1 MASKHFKYI
10 SELSKSDDG
19 VMRFRSARNICP
31 GPRSLR
37 IATNEVH
44 ELPGQKGGVLSHFTR
59 KWGNGE
65 VKGEKK
71 NEARSLPATGERRL
85 FITGM
90 LIYVPPPSIEEMH
103 LGGRRSPG
111 RKVPDA
117 KNRKRGAIS
126 LLAAVGPSA
135 GFYTPRSQ
143 YSLSNPAVS
152 SDCLILRK

>member
-1 MASKHFKYI
+1 
-10 SELSKSDDG
+10 
-19 VMRFRSARNICP
+19 MRFRSARNICP
-31 GPRSLR
+31 DPCSLR

-44 ELPGQKGGVLSHFTR
+44 ELPGQKGSVLSHFTR
-59 KWGNGE
+59 KGGNGE

-90 LIYVPPPSIEEMH
+90 HIYVPPPSLEEMP

-111 RKVPDA
+111 KKAPDA
-117 KNRKRGAIS
+117 KHRKLGAIS

-135 GFYTPRSQ
+135 GFYTPGSQ
-143 YSLSNPAVS
+143 YSLSNSAVS
-152 SDCLILRK
+152 GDCLIPKK